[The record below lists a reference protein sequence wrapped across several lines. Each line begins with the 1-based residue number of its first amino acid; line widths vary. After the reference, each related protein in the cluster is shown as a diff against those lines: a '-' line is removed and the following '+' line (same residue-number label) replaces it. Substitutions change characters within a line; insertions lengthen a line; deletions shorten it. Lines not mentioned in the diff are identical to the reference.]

1 MKFLLQDVKDTER
14 NYKWPPPSYSYMG
27 KYTHAVVTC
36 DHGLCSEVGRNILLR
51 GGNAVDA
58 TIASLFCLG
67 VTNPQSSGIGGGFIL
82 ALYNRTTQ
90 HCTIID
96 ARETAPQ
103 KAYRDMYL
111 NDEFGSKYGLS
122 STPKMTWDGYKCKH
136 RDRLS
141 DAMHALGFRAIAT
154 PGEIAGYWL
163 AYNKF
168 GSGRIPWADLVKP
181 AIDLCRNGVPISEYL
196 GYVLGVKEKH
206 FRTLPSMQGWINN
219 ATNKVFLAGDI
230 IKRPELAAT
239 LERLANSSNPEELF
253 YRGDMADT
261 IVQEIQKNGGIL
273 TKEDLANFKPVIH
286 DKPLINDHFSGDL
299 AMCGPPPPSSFS
311 VTQLIVS
318 VMAKFYGPR
327 SHKQLLYKSP
337 LFYHRLIEA
346 QKFAYAQRTLLG
358 DENFVESAKKLAEN
372 MTTKGYTEWVFKRM
386 KDKAQPSEYY
396 GGIKEAQKTDHGTS
410 HVCTLD
416 AEGNGVSATSTVNRW
431 FGAVVQSDK
440 LGIVWNDEMDDFS
453 SPGMPNG
460 FGFAPSQTNFIEPG
474 KKPMSSM
481 SPMLIYN
488 KRSGDL
494 KMVVGAS
501 GGSKIISA
509 MAKPIVRTLFFNET
523 IKEAIDAPTMH
534 NQFTP
539 DITQLEGDVPE
550 ELVEDLKTI
559 FGQTF
564 KPTTGFEGIMQGI
577 VIDDDGSI
585 YANGD
590 FRRKTDMH
598 PGGY

>member
-1 MKFLLQDVKDTER
+1 MAITALALFVFVLWPQTIRSSNNDLKER
-14 NYKWPPPSYSYMG
+14 EDEYKWPPPSYSYMG

-36 DHGLCSEVGRNILLR
+36 DHGLCSEIGRNILLR

-90 HCTIID
+90 RCTVID

-103 KAYRDMYL
+103 NAYRDMYL
-111 NDEFGSKYGLS
+111 NDEFGSKY
-122 STPKMTWDGYKCKH
+122 
-136 RDRLS
+136 
-141 DAMHALGFRAIAT
+141 GFRAIAT

-163 AYNKF
+163 AYKRF
-168 GSGRIPWADLVKP
+168 GSGRISWANLVKP
-181 AIDLCRNGVPISEYL
+181 AIDLCRNGVPVSEYL
-196 GYVLGVKEKH
+196 GYVLSVKEKH

-219 ATNKVFLAGDI
+219 VTNKVFVAGDI
-230 IKRPELAAT
+230 IKRPQLANT
-239 LERLANSSNPEELF
+239 LERLANSSDPEALF

-261 IVQEIQKNGGIL
+261 IIDEIQANGGIL
-273 TKEDLANFKPVIH
+273 TKEDLAKFKPSLN

-311 VTQLIVS
+311 VTQLIIS
-318 VMAKFYGPR
+318 VMARFYGPR
-327 SHKQLLYKSP
+327 SDKALLYRSP

-346 QKFAYAQRTLLG
+346 EKFAYAQRTLLG
-358 DENFVESAKKLAEN
+358 DEKFVKKAKDLAEN
-372 MTTKGYTEWVFKRM
+372 MTTKEYTEWIFERM
-386 KDKAQPSEYY
+386 KDTAQPSEYY
-396 GGIKEAQKTDHGTS
+396 GGISEAQKEDHGTS
-410 HVCTLD
+410 HVCALD

-431 FGAVVQSDK
+431 FGAVVQSNK
-440 LGIVWNDEMDDFS
+440 LGIIWNDEMDDFS
-453 SPGMPNG
+453 SPGMENG

-488 KRSGDL
+488 RKSGKL
-494 KMVVGAS
+494 KMVIGAS

-523 IKEAIDAPTMH
+523 IKEAIDAPTLH

-539 DITQLEGDVPE
+539 DITQLEGDAPE
-550 ELVEDLKTI
+550 VSSLLRN
-559 FGQTF
+559 
-564 KPTTGFEGIMQGI
+564 P
-577 VIDDDGSI
+577 S
-585 YANGD
+585 ALLN
-590 FRRKTDMH
+590 
-598 PGGY
+598 